1 MGPNAN
7 LLVAII
13 VVVTIALFL
22 VGLVW
27 RLYHGGGYEAG
38 RGGYDLDRE

>member
-7 LLVAII
+7 YLVAII
-13 VVVTIALFL
+13 MVVTVALFL

-27 RLYHGGGYEAG
+27 RLYHGGGPEH
-38 RGGYDLDRE
+38 RGYDADRE